1 MSKMTEEQDNQP
13 KSQKEQPEGYPL
25 PSETHCDFLRR
36 LWVKGEEGIKKW
48 NKWRQENPSKQVF
61 LVGCDLNGSELA
73 GVNLKYAN
81 LAGAQLW
88 NANLRNADLMR
99 ANLQGAGLMISDLT
113 SARLGGINSER
124 ASFEESNLHA
134 ANLGE
139 ANLKKAKLVRTNL
152 SDANLFLTDLQDA
165 KLLEADLR
173 GTHLIR
179 ANLRG
184 SDFSRAHVDGGTLI
198 WDCDIDCNTKFEGV
212 GLGNVR
218 IYPKTRELLEYNI
231 RRMNWSEWYRG
242 ESKNKLVI
250 GGRLLLTIPIRAF
263 LWVSN
268 YGLSTGRIALTFFG
282 LAFLFALLYYFI
294 PGLVH
299 DLHITGNQVSD
310 FIRAC
315 YFSIVTMTTLGFGD
329 MYAEPGSKAG
339 HILLIIQV
347 LFGYILLAALVTRFA
362 VLFTAGGPA
371 TKFTKKRKEKRVE
384 T

>member
-1 MSKMTEEQDNQP
+1 MTEEQDNQP
-13 KSQKEQPEGYPL
+13 KSQKEQPEDHPQ
-25 PSETHCDFLRR
+25 PNETNCDFLRR
-36 LWVKGEEGIKKW
+36 LWVKGEEGIKQW
-48 NKWRQENPSKQVF
+48 NKWRQENPSTQVF

-73 GVNLKYAN
+73 GVNLTYAN
-81 LAGAQLW
+81 LAGVKLW

-99 ANLQGAGLMISDLT
+99 ANLQGAGLVISDLT

-134 ANLGE
+134 ANLGG

-152 SDANLFLTDLQDA
+152 SDANLVLTDLQDA
-165 KLLEADLR
+165 KLMEADLR
-173 GTHLIR
+173 SARLIR

-231 RRMNWSEWYRG
+231 RRMNWREWYRG
-242 ESKNKLVI
+242 ESKNKLII
-250 GGRLLLTIPIRAF
+250 GVRQLLTSPIRLF
-263 LWVSN
+263 WWISN
-268 YGLSTGRIALTFFG
+268 YGLSTGRIASTFFG
-282 LAFLFALLYYFI
+282 LAILFALIYYFI
-294 PGLVH
+294 PGLVYN
-299 DLHITGNQVSD
+299 LHVTDNQISD

-329 MYAEPGSKAG
+329 MYAEPGSKIS
-339 HILLIIQV
+339 HILLILQV

-362 VLFTAGGPA
+362 ILFLAGGPA
-371 TKFTKKRKEKRVE
+371 ARFTKKTRKENKD
-384 T
+384 